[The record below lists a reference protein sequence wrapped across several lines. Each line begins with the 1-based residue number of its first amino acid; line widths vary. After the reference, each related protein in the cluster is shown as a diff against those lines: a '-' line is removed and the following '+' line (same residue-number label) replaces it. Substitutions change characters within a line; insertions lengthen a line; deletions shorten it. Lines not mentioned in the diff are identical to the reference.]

1 MFGVS
6 GPPLIFQFYRQ
17 PLSLVQIRYAL
28 IVIFTVTSTTR
39 TLFSAYQGQ
48 LDAALWM
55 QAAFAVPV
63 VALMTIVAR
72 QYPPPLSG
80 VTTRRIAYAILVVIG
95 GSLILHALRQLL
107 R

>member
-1 MFGVS
+1 M
-6 GPPLIFQFYRQ
+6 
-17 PLSLVQIRYAL
+17 QIRYAL
-28 IVIFTVTSTTR
+28 ILIFTVSSITR
-39 TLFSAYQGQ
+39 TLFCAYQGQ
-48 LDAALWM
+48 LDADLWM

-63 VALMTIVAR
+63 VALMTMVAR

-95 GSLILHALRQLL
+95 ASLILQALQQLL